1 MKAKIIT
8 RYDNSPLRE
17 KTFVYILYGSKEY
30 DAYIAKAE
38 DDIVEFILEVQLKPE
53 KESEIYIIKSG
64 QKIVKLKII

>member
-1 MKAKIIT
+1 MKAKILN
-8 RYDNSPLRE
+8 RYSNYIIRE
-17 KTFVYILYGSKEY
+17 KSFVYILYGAREY